1 MKTDDEHRL
10 SVDQAMVFADEAYSQ
25 SAVGSDRHTVLILYG
40 MALLLRELVYL
51 LISIR
56 DELRGK
62 RP

>member
-10 SVDQAMVFADEAYSQ
+10 SVDQAMVFADEAYSR
-25 SAVGSDRHTVLILYG
+25 SVVGSDRHTVLILYG